1 MPTTIDKKIKIIHS
15 FFKSKVNINEDLI
28 KSGKLDSLKILDLI
42 IFIEK
47 KTKKKIPPKK
57 INQKSFSNISNI
69 IKLI

>member
-47 KTKKKIPPKK
+47 KTKKNSAK
-57 INQKSFSNISNI
+57 
-69 IKLI
+69 